1 MEPNVTVEN
10 LNDSIINP
18 IVMCRVVKQWD
29 IILYNVQSCR
39 SMRFMLVDD
48 QEHAIEA
55 EMFKIDHQLL
65 PVKPIDGEI
74 YVFRQFRVNKS
85 RDEYN
90 ATSHKYIIRFHKF
103 TQVIRVKNTDRR
115 IPRYYFNFRDIGDIG
130 SADLRKPKIAVDVIG
145 RLSAIGEIRHVPTIT
160 GVYTKDIL
168 LANQINQTIRV
179 TLWSEFMDIIQDEVL
194 KEMSKT
200 KPVVVAFSSLELRYF
215 NGTYSLK
222 TFSATKIYTD
232 PDFSYIMAFA
242 QTLGDDTEPIELLPP
257 LEIQPSRAS
266 KLTTPIAMTLQ
277 EMIELEPYSSA
288 NQQYVCE
295 ATIADILSKDN
306 WCYTACTGCKTTLLS
321 KDCER
326 CQITDATSIQWYRV
340 AVQVN
345 SGLAYAI
352 FILMGKQAEHV
363 VGLKANA
370 LLDEAQ
376 RTSRMLPYQL
386 TNIVGRRFRF
396 VVEINLQQFHKNRL
410 CFDVNQAEELQ
421 CSNSG
426 QRVIQNRLSKRPVT
440 DDSPRTS
447 DPNIGHTGLHWR
459 LKYH

>member
-1 MEPNVTVEN
+1 MEPNVIVEN

-85 RDEYN
+85 KYN

-130 SADLRKPKIAVDVIG
+130 TADLRKPKIVVDVIG
-145 RLSAIGEIRHVPTIT
+145 RLSAIGEIRLVPTIT

-168 LANQINQTIRV
+168 LANQINQTIR
-179 TLWSEFMDIIQDEVL
+179 FFRIKI
-194 KEMSKT
+194 
-200 KPVVVAFSSLELRYF
+200 F

-232 PDFSYIMAFA
+232 LDFSYIMAFA
-242 QTLGDDTEPIELLPP
+242 QTSGDDTEPIELLPP

-288 NQQYVCE
+288 
-295 ATIADILSKDN
+295 IS
-306 WCYTACTGCKTTLLS
+306 CTGCKTTLLS

-376 RTSRMLPYQL
+376 RTSRISKYRSYGSPLVAKISL
-386 TNIVGRRFRF
+386 
-396 VVEINLQQFHKNRL
+396 KNESPNPRQ
-410 CFDVNQAEELQ
+410 DMERSID
-421 CSNSG
+421 SNDQKRTTRIKNNESDDSG
-426 QRVIQNRLSKRPVT
+426 HSKSGESTT
-440 DDSPRTS
+440 DDASS
-447 DPNIGHTGLHWR
+447 
-459 LKYH
+459 LK